1 MKTSTVQEKAPLVLL
16 ALLVIATKIGRD
28 RGEEEPTH
36 QACWNQFRVRVQ
48 MTTSRVQVQAPLVL
62 VLLAL
67 LVQMAPLEL
76 PTSLVLLVPPV
87 LLELR
92 VLVGRYQEQR
102 AARLSRLR
110 ARA

>member
-62 VLLAL
+62 LTL
-67 LVQMAPLEL
+67 LVRKGPLEL